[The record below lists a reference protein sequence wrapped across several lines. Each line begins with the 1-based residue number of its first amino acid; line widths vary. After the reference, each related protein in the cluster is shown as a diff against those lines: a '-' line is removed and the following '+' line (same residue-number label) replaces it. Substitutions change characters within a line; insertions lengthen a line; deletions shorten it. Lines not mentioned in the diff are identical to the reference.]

1 MIHYWS
7 IDCLIKDQA
16 FKSVAVGRVE
26 APGDGA
32 NQLVKPSR
40 IFHGASR
47 AVRYKQ

>member
-16 FKSVAVGRVE
+16 IKSVAVGRVE
-26 APGDGA
+26 ASRDGT

-40 IFHGASR
+40 VFHGASR
-47 AVRYKQ
+47 VARYKQ